1 MSFPSASQVSLGK
14 ESRGDQVLSCRSFCW
29 AFSLALAHL
38 ASTALRAISLLSSG
52 VSLAARILPPFDP
65 PSFPRATALGFFFL
79 DIDDLE
85 INLPDGRN
93 QSKSS

>member
-1 MSFPSASQVSLGK
+1 
-14 ESRGDQVLSCRSFCW
+14 
-29 AFSLALAHL
+29 
-38 ASTALRAISLLSSG
+38 
-52 VSLAARILPPFDP
+52 LAARILPPFDP

-79 DIDDLE
+79 AIDDLE